1 MEDGLVRD
9 SVAGGVVRD
18 AEASLLIDLNR
29 LRHLGS
35 GGPDAGAEAA
45 LLGVRPVLSRADLL
59 CDISPDADRAWA
71 VGRAM
76 CDAVGSGRERL
87 EGSVAVRELRLLV
100 ALLRDRHA
108 HIDLTGVRVDIGNA
122 FDKIYEA
129 NKAFI
134 RTTPESGDIPV
145 RLTITFARFISAIA
159 RSHDRSHAEPS
170 DVDDALEYVNLKLD
184 FLKMTAPAPTV
195 RRTSGRA
202 NPADWVGRHAGSEVK
217 TQQIVDEYEADTG
230 AAVSER
236 TVRRAVQNAGGRW
249 VGKGIYVLPPPPG
262 TGTNG
267 HADATPSGRD
277 EDAS

>member
-1 MEDGLVRD
+1 MGGGARDVRR
-9 SVAGGVVRD
+9 GRVRTR
-18 AEASLLIDLNR
+18 AARGECR
-29 LRHLGS
+29 
-35 GGPDAGAEAA
+35 GA
-45 LLGVRPVLSRADLL
+45 
-59 CDISPDADRAWA
+59 
-71 VGRAM
+71 
-76 CDAVGSGRERL
+76 
-87 EGSVAVRELRLLV
+87 ELRLLV

-108 HIDLTGVRVDIGNA
+108 HINLTGVRVDIGNA

-236 TVRRAVQNAGGRW
+236 TVRRAVQNAGGKW
-249 VGKGIYVLPPPPG
+249 VGKGVYVLPPPPG
-262 TGTNG
+262 MGYKRTR
-267 HADATPSGRD
+267 GRHSVWSQ
-277 EDAS
+277 EDARDAHGRSSR